1 MRAKALPKNA
11 YLPVLLSARRVVV
24 LDSLPAPGG
33 DNPDV
38 LTRRGCRLGRAP
50 WGIGGKAA
58 GGVPEAL
65 GEAQVSP
72 TGSGESIPSGKRCQA
87 TIGKGRTKRVASQR

>member
-24 LDSLPAPGG
+24 LESLPAPGG

-50 WGIGGKAA
+50 WGIGEK
-58 GGVPEAL
+58 VP
-65 GEAQVSP
+65 
-72 TGSGESIPSGKRCQA
+72 GESRGLSARRSSHRQVAENRSQA
-87 TIGKGRTKRVASQR
+87 GNDPKQR